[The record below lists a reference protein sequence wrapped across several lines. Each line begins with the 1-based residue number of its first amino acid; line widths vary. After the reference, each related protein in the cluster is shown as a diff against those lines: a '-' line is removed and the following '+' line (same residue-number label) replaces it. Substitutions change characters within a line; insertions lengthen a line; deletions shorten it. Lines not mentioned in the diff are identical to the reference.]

1 MHSLLMLP
9 VAFLVLTGL
18 ALLIKNVI
26 RTNLGEGFFLAT
38 SVTILVLYASGKAA
52 GTFTPGFL
60 LLIFLGVMGDIWEV
74 VVLVWK
80 KPLAA
85 NRSGSSQTVAEDY
98 SLPAVCVLLL
108 ALLYGM
114 ILFNGAFLQ
123 NPDEL
128 HWYGPVL
135 RSMAQRNQLI
145 DWSSSIIPYQP
156 YAASFF
162 ELFFLKFAGYREQ
175 IMYVSAFLLNWI
187 GFLLP
192 MSRMEKRDW
201 EKVLLYS
208 MILFA
213 SLYSLY
219 LRPYKSLYV
228 DLPCIAWSGALA
240 GWWIVRDRTR
250 KRTNLLVLTVGLV
263 TLACYKQMVGLLMV
277 LLVLLFLFFE
287 YEAEKCVSDRDHGK
301 KRTLYVNG
309 GTFLLFLIG
318 AGVTGAGLLLIARG
332 RFIGLLPESVRIMLE
347 GSGFSVSKIVRLA
360 GALGNAFLGTA
371 LNGKSDLNIYTFA
384 FLVFLLIWQTADAWL
399 SRNKEGMRIRNWYI
413 VLSSMGYMAALA
425 ISYIT
430 MFTYGE
436 AAEAKSSRRY
446 MSILVMFLFILC
458 LSRWIQKEETAQSM
472 KAIRLF
478 STLALLLFFITG
490 WNDRFIANATSFN
503 EYQVAHSED
512 IIETRQEA
520 YQIRSFIGPEDRVF
534 FINQEDGNEMPQ
546 NTAFCY
552 LMDRVS
558 NFILEPWRFMEGG
571 CEIRE
576 TEESYPT
583 VFELPILLEQG
594 NYTYLWVYKTND
606 FLMNSLQ
613 QVFVMDISK
622 NRMTDGQL
630 FRVIYKD
637 GYATGLELMA
647 DLTQGEA
654 LLE

>member
-1 MHSLLMLP
+1 MQSLLMLP

-18 ALLIKNVI
+18 ALLIKIVV
-26 RTNLGEGFFLAT
+26 RTNLGEGFFLAV
-38 SVTILVLYASGKAA
+38 SVIMLVLYAGGRAA
-52 GTFTPGFL
+52 GSFTPGFF
-60 LLIFLGVMGDIWEV
+60 LLIGLGGLGCILQ
-74 VVLVWK
+74 VVLFLRTRTAGRK
-80 KPLAA
+80 G
-85 NRSGSSQTVAEDY
+85 GSVPCADDY
-98 SLPAVCVLLL
+98 SLPAVCILVF

-114 ILFNGAFLQ
+114 ILFKGAFLQ

-135 RSMAQRNQLI
+135 RTMAERNQLI
-145 DWSSSIIPYQP
+145 DWSSFIIPYQP
-156 YAASFF
+156 YAATFF
-162 ELFFLKFAGYREQ
+162 ELFFLKFAGSSEQ
-175 IMYVSAFLLNWI
+175 VMYASAFLLNWI

-192 MSRMEKRDW
+192 MSAMKKRDW
-201 EKVLLYS
+201 RKVVLYS
-208 MILFA
+208 TILFA

-228 DLPCIAWSGALA
+228 DLPCIAWAGALA
-240 GWWIVRDRTR
+240 GWWIARDRTR
-250 KRTNLLVLTVGLV
+250 KRTNLLVLAAGLV
-263 TLACYKQMVGLLMV
+263 TLAFYKQMVGLLMG

-309 GTFLLFLIG
+309 GTFLLFLTG
-318 AGVTGAGLLLIARG
+318 AGVAGAGLLLLARG
-332 RFIGLLPESVRIMLE
+332 RFMGLLPESVRIMLE

-371 LNGKSDLNIYTFA
+371 LHGKSDLKIYTFA
-384 FLVFLLIWQTADAWL
+384 FLVFLVIWQAADAWL
-399 SRNKEGMRIRNWYI
+399 GREKEGLRIRSWYM

-436 AAEAKSSRRY
+436 AAEAKSSKRY

-458 LSRWIQKEETAQSM
+458 LSRWIQREEKAQSV

-478 STLALLLFFITG
+478 SALALLLFFITG
-490 WNDRFIANATSFN
+490 WNDRFIANATAFN
-503 EYQVAHSED
+503 EYQVARSED

-520 YQIRSFIGPEDRVF
+520 VRIGSLIGPEDRVF
-534 FINQEDGNEMPQ
+534 FINQKDGNEMPQ

-552 LMDRVS
+552 LMDQVS
-558 NFILEPWRFMEGG
+558 NFILEPWRFIQGG

-594 NYTYLWVYKTND
+594 GYTYLWVYKTDD
-606 FLMNSLQ
+606 FLENSLQ
-613 QVFVMDISK
+613 QVFVVNVAKDQMS
-622 NRMTDGQL
+622 DGQL
-630 FRVIYKD
+630 FRVTYKD
-637 GYATGLELMA
+637 GHAVGLELA
-647 DLTQGEA
+647 QNLKGQAA
-654 LLE
+654 LAG